1 MNRLIDAEH
10 FEQMLIDLIDN
21 GDHKNA
27 YVHHAY
33 KMRNIA
39 IKECR
44 KMLWEEPTVD
54 AVPVVHGHW
63 RRGKS
68 YPHNI
73 YCSNCYRTYVP
84 NEEIEMWKDDTRLP
98 RKYCP
103 ECGAKMDEV
112 TI

>member
-1 MNRLIDAEH
+1 MSRLIDADALSKE
-10 FEQMLIDLIDN
+10 FDKRCYGDCCCCLENTNTESGCKIIDE
-21 GDHKNA
+21 A
-27 YVHHAY
+27 
-33 KMRNIA
+33 
-39 IKECR
+39 
-44 KMLWEEPTVD
+44 PTVD

-84 NEEIEMWKDDTRLP
+84 DDELEMWKDWTRLP

-112 TI
+112 TE

>member
-63 RRGKS
+63 IGKPLAGYS
-68 YPHNI
+68 TVK
-73 YCSNCYRTYVP
+73 CSACGSAFVEN
-84 NEEIEMWKDDTRLP
+84 NGKW
-98 RKYCP
+98 KYCP
-103 ECGAKMDEV
+103 DCGSKNG
-112 TI
+112 

>member
-1 MNRLIDAEH
+1 MSRLIDAEH

-54 AVPVVHGHW
+54 AVPVVHGNWVDNGTGGHECNVCHICAPSF
-63 RRGKS
+63 RNGRENLS
-68 YPHNI
+68 
-73 YCSNCYRTYVP
+73 S
-84 NEEIEMWKDDTRLP
+84 
-98 RKYCP
+98 YCP
-103 ECGAKMDEV
+103 LCGARMS
-112 TI
+112 

>member
-1 MNRLIDAEH
+1 MSRLIDAEH

-44 KMLWEEPTVD
+44 KMLWEEPTVN
-54 AVPVVHGHW
+54 AVPTEHGKWIRLANGRHECSICHIFAPSFMD
-63 RRGKS
+63 GKENES
-68 YPHNI
+68 Y
-73 YCSNCYRTYVP
+73 
-84 NEEIEMWKDDTRLP
+84 
-98 RKYCP
+98 YCP
-103 ECGAKMDEV
+103 LCGAKMDEV
-112 TI
+112 TE